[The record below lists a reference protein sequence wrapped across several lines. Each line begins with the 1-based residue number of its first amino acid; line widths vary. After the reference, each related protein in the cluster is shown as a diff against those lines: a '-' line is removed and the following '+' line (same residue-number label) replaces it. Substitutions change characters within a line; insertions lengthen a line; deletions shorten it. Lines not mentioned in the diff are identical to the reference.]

1 MENLPVNDDV
11 LNPPRVAQQREVM
24 SDSDFDIEIPLNPFN
39 KPGVE
44 FSKSNRAGCKIC
56 NEKIDKGVVR
66 WKFVK
71 VDARDTDHFHDEI
84 GYMHVECVP
93 TENLTE
99 AQDDTRNH
107 LMNEVKILLESKLSI
122 DIPDHD
128 QEVKPEKTRVK
139 KVKPEK
145 TTVKKARA
153 APPGLRKKTTKAAA
167 KPMAKAA
174 TKSKAKTVVKAEAGK
189 PKAKAKEAP
198 TKVTKA
204 KAKKP
209 VKVKAEAV
217 LVAFDD
223 APRFKPRDRSKSNA
237 YSRR

>member
-1 MENLPVNDDV
+1 M
-11 LNPPRVAQQREVM
+11 
-24 SDSDFDIEIPLNPFN
+24 
-39 KPGVE
+39 
-44 FSKSNRAGCKIC
+44 
-56 NEKIDKGVVR
+56 
-66 WKFVK
+66 
-71 VDARDTDHFHDEI
+71 DARDTDHFHDEI

>member
-1 MENLPVNDDV
+1 
-11 LNPPRVAQQREVM
+11 M

-66 WKFVK
+66 WRFVK

-145 TTVKKARA
+145 KRVKKVKPEKTRVKKVKPEKTTVKKARA

-189 PKAKAKEAP
+189 PKAKAKAKEAP

>member
-1 MENLPVNDDV
+1 
-11 LNPPRVAQQREVM
+11 M

-66 WKFVK
+66 WRFVK

-145 TTVKKARA
+145 TRVKKVKPEKTTVKKAVA
-153 APPGLRKKTTKAAA
+153 GNHIKEMTHIN
-167 KPMAKAA
+167 
-174 TKSKAKTVVKAEAGK
+174 AERRVCCEIANVGIEACCPVIVIAG
-189 PKAKAKEAP
+189 
-198 TKVTKA
+198 
-204 KAKKP
+204 
-209 VKVKAEAV
+209 
-217 LVAFDD
+217 
-223 APRFKPRDRSKSNA
+223 
-237 YSRR
+237 

>member
-1 MENLPVNDDV
+1 
-11 LNPPRVAQQREVM
+11 M

-66 WKFVK
+66 WRFVK

-189 PKAKAKEAP
+189 PKAKAKAKEAP